1 MQKCLATEEGFACVN
16 QMVETIKNDIDYK
29 PFLWKSALNYYTA
42 YMAKNMSFVEL
53 FQDIEKYTESN
64 SELRWKYVLRVKRG
78 LNDTA
83 QKGGLYKDA
92 VYLEG
97 AVKVLQR
104 RKTLNIMGLF
114 CGKISLRDLTRRSE
128 ILNYN
133 GLLLPPFLNDMD

>member
-16 QMVETIKNDIDYK
+16 QMVNTIKNDIDYK
-29 PFLWKSALNYYTA
+29 PFLWKSALNYYAA

-53 FQDIEKYTESN
+53 FQDIEKYTIGN
-64 SELRWKYVLRVKRG
+64 SDLRWKYVLRVKRG
-78 LNDTA
+78 LNDTT

-97 AVKVLQR
+97 AVKVLLR
-104 RKTLNIMGLF
+104 RKNLNILGLF

-133 GLLLPPFLNDMD
+133 GLLLPPFLQDME